1 MLAAITQHLKCE
13 MKQILT
19 LFFCLTNLLGFS
31 QDQIHWEGRVLS
43 KTDSTPIFNA
53 HIFLK
58 NTKLGTSTNEQGY
71 FQFNYSDKY
80 KEKSLLISCIG
91 YSPEI
96 IKETEKHKVIFLEE
110 DVLALKEIVVT
121 AIDPVKILETAL
133 ENFKMNYYSG
143 DIKKT
148 IYYNENIL
156 KNGQPLRKLEI
167 IANVGSKGFERNHKN
182 PSVFINQK
190 RPIFNNDKTFDGA
203 NGIEVLYSLSWTRN
217 YLRKS
222 LIKKYDVSFIGKAS
236 FLGHDVY
243 RIDFTEPERPNLNTS
258 IYITEKEHAIIAIK
272 ESFENNKQ
280 TDEGKFGSDFYFIE
294 SIQYVDFTQS
304 ISGKW
309 HVNSIDDFR
318 ISSSDDT
325 ITEIRRY
332 IKVLSVRETKIE
344 TDLSPVDK
352 ETDLYDYESSYN
364 KQFWS
369 NFNAPPALKGNIE

>member
-1 MLAAITQHLKCE
+1 

-19 LFFCLTNLLGFS
+19 LFFCLSHLLGLS
-31 QDQIHWEGRVLS
+31 QDQIHLEGRVLS

-58 NTKLGTSTNEQGY
+58 NTRLGTSTNEQGY

-96 IKETEKHKVIFLEE
+96 IKETEKDKVIFLEE

-133 ENFKMNYYSG
+133 ESFKMNYYRG
-143 DIKKT
+143 DINKT

-222 LIKKYDVSFIGKAS
+222 VIKKHDVSFIGKAS
-236 FLGHDVY
+236 FLDHDVY
-243 RIDFTEPERPNLNTS
+243 RIDLTKPERPNLITS
-258 IYITEKEHAIIAIK
+258 IYITQKEHAIIAIK
-272 ESFENNKQ
+272 ESFETNKQ
-280 TDEGKFGSDFYFIE
+280 TGEEKSGSELYFIE
-294 SIQYVDFTQS
+294 SIQYVDFTQTT
-304 ISGKW
+304 SGKW

-318 ISSSDDT
+318 ISSNDDT

-332 IKVLSVRETKIE
+332 IKVLSVSETKLK

-352 ETDLYDYESSYN
+352 ETDLYDYESSYS

-369 NFNAPPALKGNIE
+369 NFNAPPALKGNFE